1 MTRLHL
7 EAGGQDMSETN
18 GSGTSPTLTLQ
29 QVRESILGYVAQGNA
44 GHFHIGRLY
53 NHTVENK
60 LAEKEGFDSAQ
71 QFFSQHVKALSQA
84 MLSRCGTVAR
94 EFTEQACRM
103 YGVTN
108 LSALLT
114 YAGEVDL
121 RPDGNDP
128 GSTPIDV
135 PQEGGDVVRK
145 PFADCTVEE
154 VRRATKYKRN
164 PTRATMPTP
173 EATRVQLMRDAL
185 MRHFAQ
191 RGNVRFNARYQRGKT
206 LLSLQN
212 VPLEEVERLA
222 EALLEGL
229 QPVRAAS

>member
-1 MTRLHL
+1 
-7 EAGGQDMSETN
+7 MSETN
-18 GSGTSPTLTLQ
+18 ESGTSSTMTLQ

-71 QFFSQHVKALSQA
+71 QFFSQQIKALSQA

-94 EFTEQACRM
+94 EFTEQACGK
-103 YGVTN
+103 YGVSN

-114 YAGEVDL
+114 YAKQVDL
-121 RPDGNDP
+121 RPDSNDP
-128 GSTPIDV
+128 GATPIDV
-135 PQEGGDVVRK
+135 PEEGGGVVRK
-145 PFADCTVEE
+145 PFTECTVEE
-154 VRRATKYKRN
+154 LRRATKHKRN
-164 PTRATMPTP
+164 PTRATMPP
-173 EATRVQLMRDAL
+173 PDATRVQLMRDAL
-185 MRHFAQ
+185 ARHFSQ
-191 RGNVRFNARYQRGKT
+191 GGNVRFNAHYQRGKT

-212 VPLEEVERLA
+212 VPLEAVERLA

-229 QPVRAAS
+229 QPVRAVS

>member
-1 MTRLHL
+1 
-7 EAGGQDMSETN
+7 MSDTN
-18 GSGTSPTLTLQ
+18 GSGPSPALTLE
-29 QVRESILGYVAQGNA
+29 QVRESILGHVAQGNA
-44 GHFHIGRLY
+44 GHHGIGKLY
-53 NHTVENK
+53 NYAVENK
-60 LAEKEGFDSAQ
+60 LAEKEGFESAR

-94 EFTEQACRM
+94 EFTEQACRA

-128 GSTPIDV
+128 GPTPIDV
-135 PQEGGDVVRK
+135 PQEGGGVVRK
-145 PFADCTVEE
+145 LFADCTVEE
-154 VRRATKYKRN
+154 LKRATKRLRK
-164 PTRATMPTP
+164 PTRATIPTP
-173 EATRVQLMRDAL
+173 DATRVQFMRDAL
-185 MRHFAQ
+185 ARHFSQ
-191 RGNVRFNARYQRGKT
+191 GGNVRFNARYQRGKT

-222 EALLEGL
+222 EALLDGL
-229 QPVRAAS
+229 QPVRAAG